1 MRRSGRKGAGG
12 RFSGVCLSGDGQ
24 KRNDSV
30 LFSRRMQGAR
40 KAVGKRMTCP
50 DFIFEMG
57 ARAHKDR
64 MTQSC
69 SRGGD
74 EDET

>member
-1 MRRSGRKGAGG
+1 M
-12 RFSGVCLSGDGQ
+12 FLI
-24 KRNDSV
+24 
-30 LFSRRMQGAR
+30 LFSRRMRGAR

-69 SRGGD
+69 SRDGD